1 MAGRGGSVC
10 VYVYVCVCEIGRE
23 SGSGIGCVAVVVK
36 VCGSRP
42 LGSLAKQVYLLHVT
56 STAFY
61 S

>member
-1 MAGRGGSVC
+1 MCVCVRVCVGNWRGGGV
-10 VYVYVCVCEIGRE
+10 
-23 SGSGIGCVAVVVK
+23 GIGCVAVVVK

-56 STAFY
+56 SAAFY

>member
-1 MAGRGGSVC
+1 M
-10 VYVYVCVCEIGRE
+10 CVCTCVCRKLEG
-23 SGSGIGCVAVVVK
+23 GGVGIGCVAVVVK

-56 STAFY
+56 SAAFY

>member
-1 MAGRGGSVC
+1 MCVCVRVC
-10 VYVYVCVCEIGRE
+10 VYENGRV
-23 SGSGIGCVAVVVK
+23 SGIGCVAVVVK

-56 STAFY
+56 SAAFY